1 MIAASWRFVRL
12 GKRAS
17 HHDRVCATGQRL
29 ANVPA
34 SAHAAIGNDGHV
46 SRGFFE
52 VSVARCRAI
61 HRGGHLGNSES
72 EHTTRSASSSGPDT
86 NQHRSR
92 AALHDLES
100 NIVPN
105 CVSHDY
111 RDPHL
116 TAKFFKIERLVLR
129 RNVTHGGYRALHNEN
144 VRASVLRD
152 PAKFRCALRNGT
164 HGGYNTGVLDL
175 AHTRRDEVLLDRF
188 LVNSLQQ
195 CSYLRLTRF
204 DNFLQNF
211 LGALVARLHSF
222 QIQNGKSAQLVHRD
236 GETDI
241 HDPIHRAGENR
252 NLQLERFSCFA
263 GQTKGDV
270 HFIRVDRHASGHKR
284 DLVETIGH
292 ARFAVSAYPHS
303 HVKCSPS

>member
-17 HHDRVCATGQRL
+17 HHDRVCAAGQRL

-34 SAHAAIGNDGHV
+34 SAHPAIGNDGHV

-61 HRGGHLGNSES
+61 DGGGHLRNSES
-72 EHTTRSASSSGPDT
+72 EHTTRSTSSSGPDT
-86 NQHRSR
+86 NQDRSGP
-92 AALHDLES
+92 ALHYLES
-100 NIVPN
+100 NIVSD

-111 RDPHL
+111 RDAHL

-129 RNVTHGGYRALHNEN
+129 RNVTHGGNRALHNEN
-144 VRASVLRD
+144 IRASFLRD

-164 HGGYNTGVLDL
+164 HGGYNTSVLDL
-175 AHTRRDEVLLDRF
+175 AHTRRNEVLLNRF

-195 CSYLRLTRF
+195 RSNLRFTRF
-204 DNFLQNF
+204 DDFLQNF
-211 LGALVARLHSF
+211 LRILVASLHSF
-222 QIQNGKSAQLVHRD
+222 QIQNGKSAQFVHGD

-241 HDPIHRAGENR
+241 DDAIHRAGDDG
-252 NLQLERFSCFA
+252 NLQLKRFRCFA
-263 GQTKGDV
+263 GQTKCDV
-270 HFIRVDRHASGHKR
+270 HFVRVDRHAPGHKR
-284 DLVETIGH
+284 DLVETICH
-292 ARFAVSAYPHS
+292 ACFTVSAYPHS